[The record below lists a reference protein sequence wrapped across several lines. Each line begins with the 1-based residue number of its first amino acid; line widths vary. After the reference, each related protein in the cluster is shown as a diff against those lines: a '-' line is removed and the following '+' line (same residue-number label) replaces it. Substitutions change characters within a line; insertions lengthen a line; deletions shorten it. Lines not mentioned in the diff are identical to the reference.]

1 MKPHFLP
8 FVFLI
13 VLNSFGQKW
22 QPIDGKIMSRWAK
35 KVTPD
40 NVWQEYPRPQFK
52 RSTWKNLNGI
62 WDYAIL
68 KSNQPKPKSFV
79 GKILVPFSFES
90 ALSGVGK
97 SIAPED
103 KIWYRKKFRIPSEW
117 NGKRS

>member
-1 MKPHFLP
+1 MKKNNMKPHFLP
-8 FVFLI
+8 FIFLI
-13 VLNSFGQKW
+13 ALNSFGQKW

-52 RSTWKNLNGI
+52 RATWKNLNGI

-79 GKILVPFSFES
+79 GMILVPFSFES

-97 SIAPED
+97 SITPED
-103 KIWYRKKFRIPSEW
+103 KIW
-117 NGKRS
+117 